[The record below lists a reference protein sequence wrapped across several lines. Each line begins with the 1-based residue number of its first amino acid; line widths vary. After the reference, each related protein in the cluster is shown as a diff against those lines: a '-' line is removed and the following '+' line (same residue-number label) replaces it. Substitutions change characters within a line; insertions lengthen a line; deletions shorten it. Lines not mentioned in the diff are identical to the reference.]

1 MAAVKI
7 DYKNLNGREAA
18 YTKVKSIVT
27 PEYTQKFQVQ
37 ADVAYDD
44 ANKIIKST
52 GKGFTLTLC
61 FFDTYCE
68 ADLDLS
74 FLLKPLKGKIL
85 SKIEDQ
91 IAKNL

>member
-1 MAAVKI
+1 MAVKI
-7 DYKNLNGREAA
+7 DYKAVSGKDAA
-18 YTKVKSIVT
+18 YAKVKSIVT
-27 PEYTQKFQVQ
+27 PEYTKKFQVE

-44 ANKIIKST
+44 SKKIIKST
-52 GKGFTLTLC
+52 GKGFTLTLS

-74 FLLKPLKGKIL
+74 FFLKPLKTKIM

>member
-1 MAAVKI
+1 MGVKI
-7 DYKNLNGREAA
+7 DYKTQSGRDAA
-18 YTKVKSIVT
+18 YAKVKSVIT
-27 PEYTQKFQVQ
+27 PEYTEKFQVK

-44 ANKIIKST
+44 SKKIIKST

-74 FLLKPLKGKIL
+74 LLLRPLKSKIL
-85 SKIEDQ
+85 GKIEDQ
-91 IAKNL
+91 IAKNV